1 MSKNDTSGKPNGV
14 KRQMPLGQRFTPM
27 NAKQA
32 AEASARARNIRKQVR
47 AQMLDTLV
55 NNLDF
60 GDEMLKALKKGDLDR
75 ISLIEKAMTIVGLTH
90 NQSEEVVNK
99 IQLDANVDAKSDV
112 AAKIEFVLPKQEA
125 SDGQHEVDA

>member
-1 MSKNDTSGKPNGV
+1 MSKNDTSGKPNGT

-75 ISLIEKAMTIVGLTH
+75 VSLIEKAMTIVGLTH
-90 NQSEEVVNK
+90 NQSEDAVSKV
-99 IQLDANVDAKSDV
+99 QLDANVDAKSDV
-112 AAKIEFVLPKQEA
+112 SAKIEFVLPKSNAETTG
-125 SDGQHEVDA
+125 D

>member
-1 MSKNDTSGKPNGV
+1 
-14 KRQMPLGQRFTPM
+14 
-27 NAKQA
+27 
-32 AEASARARNIRKQVR
+32 
-47 AQMLDTLV
+47 MLDTLV

-75 ISLIEKAMTIVGLTH
+75 ISIIEKAMTIVGLTH

-112 AAKIEFVLPKQEA
+112 AAKIEFVLPKPEA
-125 SDGQHEVDA
+125 SDGKNEVDA

>member
-1 MSKNDTSGKPNGV
+1 MSKNDTSGKTNGV

-60 GDEMLKALKKGDLDR
+60 GNEMLMAIKTGDMEQV
-75 ISLIEKAMTIVGLTH
+75 SLIEKAMTIVGLTH

-99 IQLDANVDAKSDV
+99 IQLDANVDAKTETTIKTV
-112 AAKIEFVLPKQEA
+112 KFVLDKPCPEQQN
-125 SDGQHEVDA
+125 S

>member
-1 MSKNDTSGKPNGV
+1 MSKNDTSGKTNGV

-27 NAKQA
+27 TAKQA

-47 AQMLDTLV
+47 AQILDTLV

-60 GDEMLKALKKGDLDR
+60 GAEMLKAIKKGDMDQV
-75 ISLIEKAMTIVGLTH
+75 SLIEKAMTIIGITH

-99 IQLDANVDAKSDV
+99 IQLDANVDAKTETTIKTV
-112 AAKIEFVLPKQEA
+112 KFVLDKPCPEQ
-125 SDGQHEVDA
+125 QNN

>member
-1 MSKNDTSGKPNGV
+1 MSKNDTSGKTNGA

-27 NAKQA
+27 NARQA

-99 IQLDANVDAKSDV
+99 IQLDANVDAKTETTV
-112 AAKIEFVLPKQEA
+112 KTVKFVLDTPPCPEQQN
-125 SDGQHEVDA
+125 S

>member
-1 MSKNDTSGKPNGV
+1 MSKNDTSGKTNGV
-14 KRQMPLGQRFTPM
+14 KRQMPLGQRFTPLS
-27 NAKQA
+27 AKQA

-60 GDEMLKALKKGDLDR
+60 GNELLKAIKKGDMDQV
-75 ISLIEKAMTIVGLTH
+75 SLIDRAMTIVGLTH

-99 IQLDANVDAKSDV
+99 IQLDANVDAKTETTIKTV
-112 AAKIEFVLPKQEA
+112 KFVLDKPCPEQQN
-125 SDGQHEVDA
+125 S

>member
-1 MSKNDTSGKPNGV
+1 MSKNDTSGKTNGV

-27 NAKQA
+27 TAKQA

-47 AQMLDTLV
+47 AQILDTLV

-60 GDEMLKALKKGDLDR
+60 GAEMLKAIKKGDMDQV
-75 ISLIEKAMTIVGLTH
+75 SLIEKAMTIIGITH

-99 IQLDANVDAKSDV
+99 IQLDANVDAKTETTIKTV
-112 AAKIEFVLPKQEA
+112 KFVLDKPCPEQQN
-125 SDGQHEVDA
+125 S

>member
-1 MSKNDTSGKPNGV
+1 MSKNDTSGKTNGV

-27 NAKQA
+27 TAKQA

-47 AQMLDTLV
+47 AQILDTLV

-60 GDEMLKALKKGDLDR
+60 GAEMLKAIKKGDMDQV
-75 ISLIEKAMTIVGLTH
+75 SLIEKAMTIIGITH

-99 IQLDANVDAKSDV
+99 IQVDANVDAKTETTIKTV
-112 AAKIEFVLPKQEA
+112 KFVLDKQCPE
-125 SDGQHEVDA
+125 QQQN

>member
-1 MSKNDTSGKPNGV
+1 MSKNDTSGKTNGV

-27 NAKQA
+27 TAKQA

-47 AQMLDTLV
+47 AQILDTLV

-60 GDEMLKALKKGDLDR
+60 GAEMLKAIKKGDMDQV
-75 ISLIEKAMTIVGLTH
+75 SLIEKAMTIIGITH

-99 IQLDANVDAKSDV
+99 IQLDANVDAKTETTIKTV
-112 AAKIEFVLPKQEA
+112 KFVLDKPCQPE
-125 SDGQHEVDA
+125 QQNI